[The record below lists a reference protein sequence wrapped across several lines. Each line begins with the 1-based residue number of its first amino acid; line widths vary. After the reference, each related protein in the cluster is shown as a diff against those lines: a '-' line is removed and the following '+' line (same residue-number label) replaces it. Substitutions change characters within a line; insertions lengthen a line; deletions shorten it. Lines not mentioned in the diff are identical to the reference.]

1 MKEAIEDNSVGAVV
15 VNFNSGVNLRQCL
28 DSLRADPLVRR
39 TVVVDNQSS
48 DRSLECIVDEVLI
61 RNTRNVGFAQ
71 AVNQGVE
78 CLSDCRDLLLVN
90 PDSWLHEGALEVL
103 QKALESLSDAAA
115 VGPRI
120 VDERGQRVVSARPF
134 PNVLVALLA
143 LVRMTRI
150 FPSRLRRRIFQG
162 PLLSASGPPIK
173 VDWLSGACMLIS
185 RNAWDRIGGLDG
197 DFFLYGEEL
206 DWCWRA
212 ATAGWSCFYVPAASV
227 THVGGVSAKSVFAD
241 DEIEGKVRAGVTMA
255 CRKNMSTAHFLVW
268 KRLFSQFRC
277 PGASGISQVE

>member
-1 MKEAIEDNSVGAVV
+1 M
-15 VNFNSGVNLRQCL
+15 NFNSGANLRRCL
-28 DSLRADPLVRR
+28 DSLRADPLVKR

-48 DRSLECIVDEVLI
+48 DHSLECIGDEVLI

-78 CLSDCRDLLLVN
+78 RLSDCRDLLLVN
-90 PDSWLHEGALEVL
+90 PDTWLHEGALEVL
-103 QKALESLSDAAA
+103 QKALESFNHAAA

-120 VDERGQRVVSARPF
+120 LDESGQRVVSARPF
-134 PNVLVALLA
+134 PNVLVTVFA

-162 PLLSASGPPIK
+162 PLLSTSGPPTS

-185 RNAWDRIGGLDG
+185 REAWDRIGGLDG

-212 ATAGWSCFYVPAASV
+212 STAGWACFYVPAASV
-227 THVGGVSAKSVFAD
+227 THLGGVSAKSVFAD
-241 DEIEGKVRAGVTMA
+241 DEIERKVRAGVTMA

-268 KRLFSQFRC
+268 KRLFSQFRG
-277 PGASGISQVE
+277 PGAWGISRGE